1 MAAAAAEV
9 NPKVD
14 EPRKLRTWHRMSSN
28 PARDPELKLK
38 LYHYLLFQFQQF
50 LGKCDSS
57 YFIFTLAWK

>member
-38 LYHYLLFQFQQF
+38 LYH
-50 LGKCDSS
+50 
-57 YFIFTLAWK
+57 